1 MEGQAS
7 LWLLV
12 LAFTTSVGVCTSIGC
27 PVRLPDIPSWRS
39 HNSIFRFRDL
49 LPCSHVTSLVVAFEA
64 V

>member
-7 LWLLV
+7 LSLLGS
-12 LAFTTSVGVCTSIGC
+12 AFTTSVGVCTSIGC
-27 PVRLPDIPSWRS
+27 PVRLLALPSRRS

-49 LPCSHVTSLVVAFEA
+49 LPGSHITSLVMAFEA